1 MNIKNMQV
9 AVMKILH
16 SFIGVLSLGVNV
28 PFFARLGIVV
38 QFLVKPTRN
47 LLYTFVNFRMFSRF
61 YKIVG
66 IKHIYSIVFIFLFPS
81 VAFALS
87 QPIGFSNIY
96 ICLFRI
102 H

>member
-47 LLYTFVNFRMFSRF
+47 VAVYFCELQD
-61 YKIVG
+61 
-66 IKHIYSIVFIFLFPS
+66 VFAFL
-81 VAFALS
+81 
-87 QPIGFSNIY
+87 
-96 ICLFRI
+96 
-102 H
+102 

>member
-38 QFLVKPTRN
+38 QFLVKPTITSTN
-47 LLYTFVNFRMFSRF
+47 WSFKYIYVSSGYT
-61 YKIVG
+61 KG
-66 IKHIYSIVFIFLFPS
+66 
-81 VAFALS
+81 
-87 QPIGFSNIY
+87 
-96 ICLFRI
+96 
-102 H
+102 